1 MSTEYPVV
9 PVHLVAEEEEFDED
23 AFDEEFDEEEL
34 GDLPAGET
42 FDDDPPLGDLEEAL
56 PVNEEIPGDDAADD
70 ERGGYADQDGPA
82 DLEAPDD
89 AGDQEDD
96 EEEGEQTGRFQV

>member
-1 MSTEYPVV
+1 MVRAY
-9 PVHLVAEEEEFDED
+9 LVAEEEEFDED

-34 GDLPAGET
+34 GELPAGET

-56 PVNEEIPGDDAADD
+56 PVSEEIPGADAADEEHADRD
-70 ERGGYADQDGPA
+70 EP
-82 DLEAPDD
+82 EALDELD
-89 AGDQEDD
+89 HGDQEED

>member
-9 PVHLVAEEEEFDED
+9 PVRLVAEEEEFDED

-34 GDLPAGET
+34 GDLPAGES
-42 FDDDPPLGDLEEAL
+42 FEDDPPLGDLDEAL
-56 PVNEEIPGDDAADD
+56 PVNEEIPGADAADD
-70 ERGGYADQDGPA
+70 EQS
-82 DLEAPDD
+82 
-89 AGDQEDD
+89 DQEPPELDDD

>member
-9 PVHLVAEEEEFDED
+9 PAHLVAEEEEFDED

-42 FDDDPPLGDLEEAL
+42 FDDDPPLGDPEEEL
-56 PVNEEIPGDDAADD
+56 PVSEEIPGAEAAEDEQSDQEPPDLDGDD
-70 ERGGYADQDGPA
+70 ED
-82 DLEAPDD
+82 E
-89 AGDQEDD
+89 E